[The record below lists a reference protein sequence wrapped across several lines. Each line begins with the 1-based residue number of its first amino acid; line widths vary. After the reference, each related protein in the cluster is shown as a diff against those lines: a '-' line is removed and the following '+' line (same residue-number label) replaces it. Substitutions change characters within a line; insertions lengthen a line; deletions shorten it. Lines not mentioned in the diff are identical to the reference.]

1 MNGMSVPIF
10 LILFVAVSV
19 CLSLVM
25 MVAWRIERRTG
36 SSGWVDVCWTFGV
49 GLVSAV
55 AALAAFFQ
63 HQGSV
68 SRILVATGLILLWS
82 LRLGSHLVSRTRG
95 IKDDPRYAKM
105 KQDWGPNAAMGMFKL
120 LQSQALV
127 SIPLVLSVAL
137 AAWSPVVAFR
147 PQDALALAV
156 GLVAI
161 VGEGLSDRQL
171 RAFRATPEN
180 EDRFCDVGL
189 WSWSRHPNYFFEWF
203 GWLAYALFAIDFTGA
218 YPWGWLA
225 FSGALCMYWLLNHVS
240 GIPPLEEHM
249 LKKYG
254 ERFRA
259 YTRRTSAFF
268 PLPPNSSHSRG

>member
-1 MNGMSVPIF
+1 MNAMSVPIF
-10 LILFVAVSV
+10 LILLIAVSV

-25 MVAWRIERRTG
+25 IVAWRIECRTG
-36 SSGWVDVCWTFGV
+36 NAGWVDVCWTSGV

-55 AALAAFFQ
+55 VALAALSQ
-63 HQGSV
+63 HEGSV
-68 SRILVATGLILLWS
+68 IRILLVVGLILLWA
-82 LRLGSHLVSRTRG
+82 LRLGSHLVRRTKG
-95 IKDDPRYAKM
+95 IEDDPRYAKM
-105 KQDWGPNAAMGMFKL
+105 KQDWGPDAATGMFKL

-137 AAWSPVVAFR
+137 AAWSPVTAFR

-161 VGEGLSDRQL
+161 AGEGLSDRQL
-171 RAFRATPEN
+171 RAFRATPGHEG
-180 EDRFCDVGL
+180 RFCDVGL

-203 GWLAYALFAIDFTGA
+203 GWLAYALFAIDFSGR
-218 YPWGWLA
+218 YHWGWLA
-225 FSGALCMYWLLNHVS
+225 FGGALCMYWLLNHVS
-240 GIPPLEEHM
+240 GIPLLEDHM

-259 YTRRTSAFF
+259 YCQRTSAFF
-268 PLPPNSSHSRG
+268 PLPPNRS